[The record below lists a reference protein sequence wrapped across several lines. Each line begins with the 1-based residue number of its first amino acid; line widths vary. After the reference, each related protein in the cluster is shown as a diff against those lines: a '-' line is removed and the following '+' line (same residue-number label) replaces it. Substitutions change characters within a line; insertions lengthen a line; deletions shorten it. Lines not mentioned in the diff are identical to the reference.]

1 MVRRAKHQG
10 VIVAER
16 TAVLVI
22 HFLVNGERRESLN
35 YTIIALAEGHR
46 SNCVLPCAQFETFK
60 TGPHSNFK
68 D

>member
-1 MVRRAKHQG
+1 M
-10 VIVAER
+10 
-16 TAVLVI
+16 LVI
-22 HFLVNGERRESLN
+22 HFLENGERRESLN